1 MFHYIINP
9 STNKKISLYS
19 SEGKQLLKKYV
30 QLLNAGNGGST
41 RTNTYSSYS
50 SRPISFVNLTDT
62 NYSYNNQMQSYVFN
76 GS

>member
-30 QLLNAGNGGST
+30 QLE
-41 RTNTYSSYS
+41 
-50 SRPISFVNLTDT
+50 I
-62 NYSYNNQMQSYVFN
+62 NQHLKIQ
-76 GS
+76 